1 MKCLITHIGLL
12 CTPVSGTRY
21 GHVLQY
27 SDCRVLIE
35 DGVISEI
42 ADDSEPCPKADMV
55 IDAHGLTMLPGF
67 VDAHTHPVF
76 HTTREDEFIMRV
88 QGKSYEE
95 IAAAGGGIRN
105 SVRAFRKADKA
116 EIKTLTRSRIARF
129 FEYGTTTIEAKSG
142 YGLSTEDEL
151 KSLEIIAE
159 LNAEYELEMVPTF
172 LGAHEIPDEY
182 RSDREAYLSILINEM
197 IPAVAEQ
204 KLARFCDVFCEKG
217 VFTVEESRR
226 ILRAA
231 RDNGL
236 VPKLHA
242 DELYPFGGAELAAE
256 MRAVSADH
264 LVNISDRGIREL
276 AAMRVVPVLLPGTTF
291 FLGKEIYAPA
301 RKLIAAG
308 CNVAVSTDYNPG
320 SSTTQNLQLMWTLAT
335 LKMGMLPEELLSATT
350 LAAATALQMEDRIGS
365 VEVGKQADL
374 QLLDIPNLNY
384 LPYHYGMNHTKMTI
398 KKGAIV
404 YKATD
409 THHHK

>member
-1 MKCLITHIGLL
+1 MKCLIKHIGLL
-12 CTPVSGTRY
+12 CTPVSGARY

-35 DGVISEI
+35 DGVIREI
-42 ADDSEPCPKADMV
+42 AGDSEPYPEADTV
-55 IDAHGLTMLPGF
+55 IDARGLTMLPGF

-76 HTTREDEFIMRV
+76 HKTREDEFIMRV

-105 SVRAFRKADKA
+105 SVRAFRNADKA
-116 EIKTLTRSRIARF
+116 EIKGLTRSRIARF

-142 YGLSTEDEL
+142 YGLSMEDEG

-159 LNAEYELEMVPTF
+159 LNSEYDLEMVPTF

-182 RSDREAYLSILINEM
+182 RSDREAYLAILINEM

-217 VFTVEESRR
+217 VFTIEESRR

-256 MRAVSADH
+256 IRAVSADH

-291 FLGKEIYAPA
+291 FLGKETYAPA

-350 LAAATALQMEDRIGS
+350 LAAAAAIQMEDRIGS

-398 KKGAIV
+398 KKGAVV
-404 YKATD
+404 YKAPD